1 MANFEKNMGSLGDNE
16 KTRGLWVTEIMGLW
30 VTNGKIGG
38 LWVTNGQNRGS
49 LGDSGLKKWG
59 LFDRTWCIT

>member
-1 MANFEKNMGSLGDNE
+1 MNFKNMGSLGDSV
-16 KTRGLWVTEIMGLW
+16 KTWGLWVTKTWGLW

-38 LWVTNGQNRGS
+38 S
-49 LGDSGLKKWG
+49 LGDSGLKKRG